1 MEFLHGDLSEAIAR
15 LQRAGTSTVYHRE
28 QSFELLVALEIMLQ
42 IAEAMQYLHRKKITH
57 RELKS
62 ANMLINPAQIPE

>member
-1 MEFLHGDLSEAIAR
+1 MEFMHGDLSEAIAR
-15 LQRAGTSTVYHRE
+15 LQRGTSTVYHTE

-62 ANMLINPAQIPE
+62 ANTLINPAQIPE